1 MGTRTRNTHTDVDQ
15 GRNGQ
20 DEQQVQ
26 HNKPP
31 LSEYTRV
38 GRLGVVT
45 DDGAEADGAERDGPE
60 KDGPVTDGPVT
71 DGAVA
76 DSAAG
81 GTSGR
86 MIADVVIYTVAR
98 LALVAVLTAAI
109 FFGARWIG
117 ITEFPLVIAMLFAIV
132 ITLPLGIWLLAPL
145 RRRATAGIAEVD
157 ERRRHD
163 REQLQARLRGEDPS
177 E

>member
-1 MGTRTRNTHTDVDQ
+1 MLGTRTRNTHTDVDQ

-31 LSEYTRV
+31 VSEYTRV
-38 GRLGVVT
+38 GRLGIVT
-45 DDGAEADGAERDGPE
+45 DDGAETDGPE
-60 KDGPVTDGPVT
+60 T
-71 DGAVA
+71 DGAVT
-76 DSAAG
+76 DSDAG
-81 GTSGR
+81 GTTGR

-132 ITLPLGIWLLAPL
+132 ISLPLGIWLLAPL

-163 REQLQARLRGEDPS
+163 REQLQARLRGEDPP

>member
-1 MGTRTRNTHTDVDQ
+1 MGTRTRSPHTDVDQ

-31 LSEYTRV
+31 LSKYTRV

-45 DDGAEADGAERDGPE
+45 DDGAEKDGPE
-60 KDGPVTDGPVT
+60 T

-76 DSAAG
+76 DSEAG

-86 MIADVVIYTVAR
+86 MVADVVIYTVAR

-163 REQLQARLRGEDPS
+163 REQLQARLRGDDPP

>member
-1 MGTRTRNTHTDVDQ
+1 
-15 GRNGQ
+15 
-20 DEQQVQ
+20 
-26 HNKPP
+26 
-31 LSEYTRV
+31 
-38 GRLGVVT
+38 VT
-45 DDGAEADGAERDGPE
+45 DDGAEKDSAE
-60 KDGPVTDGPVT
+60 KD
-71 DGAVA
+71 
-76 DSAAG
+76 SEAG
-81 GTSGR
+81 GTTGR
-86 MIADVVIYTVAR
+86 MVADVVIYTVAR

-145 RRRATAGIAEVD
+145 RRRAAAGIAEVD

-163 REQLQARLRGEDPS
+163 REQLQARLRGEEPP

>member
-1 MGTRTRNTHTDVDQ
+1 MRTRSPHTDVDQ
-15 GRNGQ
+15 GRNDQ
-20 DEQQVQ
+20 NEQQVQ

-45 DDGAEADGAERDGPE
+45 DDGAETDSA
-60 KDGPVTDGPVT
+60 VTDSEA
-71 DGAVA
+71 GA
-76 DSAAG
+76 
-81 GTSGR
+81 TTGR

-163 REQLQARLRGEDPS
+163 REQLQARLRGEDPP

>member
-1 MGTRTRNTHTDVDQ
+1 MRTHHPHTDVDQ

-20 DEQQVQ
+20 YEQQVQ

-31 LSEYTRV
+31 WFEYTRV
-38 GRLGVVT
+38 GRLGIVT
-45 DDGAEADGAERDGPE
+45 DDGAETDGPKTDGAETNSE
-60 KDGPVTDGPVT
+60 
-71 DGAVA
+71 
-76 DSAAG
+76 AG
-81 GTSGR
+81 GTTGR
-86 MIADVVIYTVAR
+86 MVADVVIYTLAR
-98 LALVAVLTAAI
+98 LVMVAVLTAAI

-132 ITLPLGIWLLAPL
+132 ISLPLGIWLLAPL
-145 RRRATAGIAEVD
+145 RRRATAGIADVD

-163 REQLQARLRGEDPS
+163 REQLQARLRGEEPP

>member
-1 MGTRTRNTHTDVDQ
+1 MLGTRTRNTHTDVDQ

-45 DDGAEADGAERDGPE
+45 DDGAEIDDPE
-60 KDGPVTDGPVT
+60 TDG
-71 DGAVA
+71 
-76 DSAAG
+76 AAG

-132 ITLPLGIWLLAPL
+132 ISLPLGIWLLAPL

-163 REQLQARLRGEDPS
+163 REQLQARLRGEEPP

>member
-45 DDGAEADGAERDGPE
+45 DDGAEADGA
-60 KDGPVTDGPVT
+60 VTDSE
-71 DGAVA
+71 A
-76 DSAAG
+76 S

-86 MIADVVIYTVAR
+86 MVADVVIYTVAR
-98 LALVAVLTAAI
+98 LALVAALTAAI

-163 REQLQARLRGEDPS
+163 REQLQARLRGEDPP